1 MIDFF
6 LVFFIGTI
14 GVTLAVIGCF
24 LGVVRNIRSTG
35 EAERIQRLEKEVEAL
50 KESERSEM

>member
-14 GVTLAVIGCF
+14 GVTIAVIGCV
-24 LGVVRNIRSTG
+24 LAIVRNIRSTG
-35 EAERIQRLEKEVEAL
+35 EEERIQHLEKEVEAL
-50 KESERSEM
+50 KESEQGEV

>member
-14 GVTLAVIGCF
+14 GVTIAAIGCV
-24 LGVVRNIRSTG
+24 LAIVRNIRSTG
-35 EAERIQRLEKEVEAL
+35 EEERIQHLEKEVEAL
-50 KESERSEM
+50 KESERGEV

>member
-14 GVTLAVIGCF
+14 GVTFAVIGCF
-24 LGVVRNIRSTG
+24 LAVVRNIGSIG

-50 KESERSEM
+50 KESGRSEV

>member
-14 GVTLAVIGCF
+14 GVTVAVIGCF
-24 LGVVRNIRSTG
+24 LAIVRNVRSTG

-50 KESERSEM
+50 KESERSEV